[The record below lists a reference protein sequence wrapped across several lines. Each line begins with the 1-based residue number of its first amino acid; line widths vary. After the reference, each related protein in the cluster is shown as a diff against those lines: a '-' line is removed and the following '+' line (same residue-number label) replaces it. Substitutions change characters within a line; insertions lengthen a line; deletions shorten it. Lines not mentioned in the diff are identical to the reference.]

1 MSSLSALN
9 AGSGC
14 HCVLRSCELDL
25 YGTSGSADSLA
36 KGRSVRFR
44 NVIVFLLALSLVGA
58 CCAAF
63 VILIGEMK
71 RASELKLAAAQKSD
85 QITDIWIN
93 RMQGSFFVFLPD
105 NTAKI
110 YESYSFDLIN
120 VGKWQRVEDRPVYPE
135 SPGIGL
141 ASYKAEFDGARVTN
155 IYIYPIFHHDSIVI
169 EDNIIGHRGF
179 NRLSDTDDPNGF
191 YHRKFKQGL
200 PQDLSIV
207 DRYWESHNGRPSH

>member
-1 MSSLSALN
+1 MYW
-9 AGSGC
+9 
-14 HCVLRSCELDL
+14 HDHL

-44 NVIVFLLALSLVGA
+44 GVTVFLLGFTLVGA
-58 CCAAF
+58 CCAVLA
-63 VILIGEMK
+63 ILTGEIK
-71 RASELKLAAAQKSD
+71 RASELKLAPAQKAD

-105 NTAKI
+105 NTARI
-110 YESYSFDLIN
+110 YESNSFDLVS
-120 VGKWQRVEDRPVYPE
+120 VGKWQRVEDRPIYPE
-135 SPGIGL
+135 SPRIGL
-141 ASYKAEFDGARVTN
+141 PSYKAEFDGARVAN
-155 IYIYPIFHHDSIVI
+155 IYLYPILHHDSIVI
-169 EDNIIGHRGF
+169 EDMIIGHRGF

-207 DRYWESHNGRPSH
+207 DSYWELHNGRPSY